1 MRKPTPPIPP
11 NRRTER
17 GVAIVFV
24 TFAIAA
30 LLVAI
35 SGALVT
41 GAANSR
47 ATSNYKGASQIH
59 FVAESGISHA
69 VQNINSTGTT
79 NFGTQIVADW
89 PNRFGT
95 NAKSMAPM
103 TGFNYTVAVEAN
115 NANPSQRGR
124 IISTATGPDGYK
136 NTVVA
141 TVVRTNNLATA
152 PGAVYLATDNPVSTN
167 FSGNNF
173 IIDGNDHNYMGGAG
187 PGAPVPVNGDG

>member
-1 MRKPTPPIPP
+1 
-11 NRRTER
+11 
-17 GVAIVFV
+17 V

-69 VQNINSTGTT
+69 VQNINKTGTT
-79 NFGTQIVADW
+79 HFKDQIVDDW

-95 NAKSMAPM
+95 DAKSMAPM
-103 TGFNYTVAVEAN
+103 SGFTYTVTVEQN
-115 NANPSQRGR
+115 NANRPSKVASSRPPR
-124 IISTATGPDGYK
+124 VPTAYK
-136 NTVVA
+136 DVVVA
-141 TVVRTNNLATA
+141 NVVRYEQPRHGARA
-152 PGAVYLATDNPVSTN
+152 PCTWRPT
-167 FSGNNF
+167 
-173 IIDGNDHNYMGGAG
+173 MR
-187 PGAPVPVNGDG
+187 